1 MGRVP
6 RLEIAQNDEFQK
18 SVKFFW
24 TFLKAQNRLKEGP
37 RDQLGHWRMSFG
49 HGEQDGKGPRA

>member
-1 MGRVP
+1 MGMVQE
-6 RLEIAQNDEFQK
+6 LETAENDEFSK

-24 TFLKAQNRLKEGP
+24 TFLEAQNRLNEGP

-49 HGEQDGKGPRA
+49 HEEDDGKGPKA